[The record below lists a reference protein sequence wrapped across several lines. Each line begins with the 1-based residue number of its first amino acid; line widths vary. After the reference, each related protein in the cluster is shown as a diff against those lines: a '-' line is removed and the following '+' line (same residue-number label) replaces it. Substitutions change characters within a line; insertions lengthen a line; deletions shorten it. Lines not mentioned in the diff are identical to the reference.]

1 MVKDYIHSFFTICHL
16 FFIAAG
22 HTISYLKALTSDL
35 ITLKPFLSNVTLIA
49 L

>member
-22 HTISYLKALTSDL
+22 HTISYLKAFSDL